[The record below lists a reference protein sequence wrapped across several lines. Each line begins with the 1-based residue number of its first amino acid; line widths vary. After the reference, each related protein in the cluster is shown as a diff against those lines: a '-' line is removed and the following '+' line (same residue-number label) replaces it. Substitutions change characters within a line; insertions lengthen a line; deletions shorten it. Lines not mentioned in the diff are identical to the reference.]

1 MEKIVCVVGPTAS
14 GKTALAVQLAKL
26 LDGEVVSC
34 DSMQIY
40 RGMDIGT
47 AKPTLAEMEGIPH
60 HMLDVVDPQTPFS
73 VGQYVAMADPIVRD
87 ILDRGK
93 TVILAGGTGLYVDS
107 LIAGRT
113 FAPLPATG
121 QREALEAQAKQ
132 EGLAAL
138 YCRLKQVDPEIAGKI
153 APSDQKRILRALEV
167 YELTGKPLSWHNAQT
182 RLQPP
187 KYTPIW
193 IGLDFPDRQVLYDR
207 INRRVEQMITAGLL
221 KEVQALLDLGI
232 PATATSMQAIGYR
245 QILAVIQES
254 LPLDQA
260 VAQIQ
265 QESRRYAKRQL
276 TWFRRNPAIH
286 WIFQSDPP
294 DFSTSLST
302 ALSYLPFFDTLL

>member
-113 FAPLPATG
+113 FAPLPAP
-121 QREALEAQAKQ
+121 EVPD
-132 EGLAAL
+132 LASMI
-138 YCRLKQVDPEIAGKI
+138 RVSGSMI
-153 APSDQKRILRALEV
+153 PSF
-167 YELTGKPLSWHNAQT
+167 T
-182 RLQPP
+182 R
-187 KYTPIW
+187 
-193 IGLDFPDRQVLYDR
+193 G
-207 INRRVEQMITAGLL
+207 
-221 KEVQALLDLGI
+221 
-232 PATATSMQAIGYR
+232 
-245 QILAVIQES
+245 
-254 LPLDQA
+254 
-260 VAQIQ
+260 
-265 QESRRYAKRQL
+265 
-276 TWFRRNPAIH
+276 
-286 WIFQSDPP
+286 
-294 DFSTSLST
+294 
-302 ALSYLPFFDTLL
+302 